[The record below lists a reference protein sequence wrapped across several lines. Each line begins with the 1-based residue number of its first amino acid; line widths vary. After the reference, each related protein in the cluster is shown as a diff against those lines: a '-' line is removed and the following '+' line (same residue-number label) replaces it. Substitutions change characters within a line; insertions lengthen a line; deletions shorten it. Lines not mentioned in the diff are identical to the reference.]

1 MNELVTMDDD
11 TALDAAAQAL
21 RAEQVV
27 VLPTDTVYGL
37 AALPQSA
44 RAVDELAVLKDRPP
58 SMPIAILVASREQAL
73 TLAGA
78 VPDAAERLMEAFW
91 PGPLTLVLPARDSD
105 GPQTVGIRCPD
116 HEFVRD
122 LAQRVGPLA
131 VTSANRHGQPTDET
145 AAGAAH
151 SLAREVALVIDG
163 GRCAGIAST
172 VVDATDPNLPLLR
185 EGSIRRE
192 AIVRVAL
199 R

>member
-1 MNELVTMDDD
+1 MNELVKMDDD
-11 TALDAAAQAL
+11 TALDAAARAL

-44 RAVDELAVLKDRPP
+44 RAVDELSVLKGRPP

-73 TLAGA
+73 DLAGA

-105 GPQTVGIRCPD
+105 GVETVGVRCPD

-122 LAQRVGPLA
+122 LAHRVCP
-131 VTSANRHGQPTDET
+131 
-145 AAGAAH
+145 
-151 SLAREVALVIDG
+151 
-163 GRCAGIAST
+163 
-172 VVDATDPNLPLLR
+172 
-185 EGSIRRE
+185 
-192 AIVRVAL
+192 
-199 R
+199 